1 MAIKRSIE
9 NVWQSHLQFRSE
21 LLEFFFPI
29 KLISY
34 KYASYSFQEVPC
46 IYWSFFTGIFLFT
59 GKSFGIIDGWQLL
72 IVTKFLNLYFILQPL
87 EFWKLNLG
95 SFCDFDRIH
104 RSECT
109 RHCFHHSFVMF
120 HQSLQPFP

>member
-21 LLEFFFPI
+21 LLNFFFPI

-59 GKSFGIIDGWQLL
+59 GKSLSEAL
-72 IVTKFLNLYFILQPL
+72 IFASTKVPSS
-87 EFWKLNLG
+87 NLG
-95 SFCDFDRIH
+95 RTSCVQKLFLTFRTTSVH
-104 RSECT
+104 
-109 RHCFHHSFVMF
+109 MF
-120 HQSLQPFP
+120 SPCSAIRRASDKDLPVLIRYFYV